1 MKNKLN
7 KCLMLLV
14 AFVMIFS
21 AGCVQND
28 VVETSE
34 AVTEETEEVAVV
46 EEAET
51 SEETTEVES
60 EEVAEEVKEPV
71 VLRQPANEPSGL
83 DPALGGY
90 GYQEY
95 ISLYEPLVDS
105 FSPSGEITPLAAE
118 SFTVSDD
125 GLVYTFVL
133 REGLMW
139 SDGTPLTAEDFRL
152 SWLRQLA
159 PETASYSPHEFYPIV
174 NGLAF
179 NTGEVTD
186 PNEVGI
192 TAVDDLTLVV
202 ELEQATPHFLY
213 YVGNSNF
220 VPVRVDLIE
229 EYGDQWMEAG
239 NFVGNGP
246 FMLTQWD
253 HDQLLVLE
261 PNPYYTGIWKDY
273 VKVDRIEFV
282 LMADAWNQA
291 VPSFE
296 TGEVDVA
303 IVPASE
309 LPRLQQDPEFAEML
323 TNVSISGSQVLIMD
337 TKNTPTDDVRVRQ
350 ALSLAIDRV
359 TLTDAVLRGAYA
371 PADSL
376 SPPDLASYNPEEAF
390 GYQYDPALAAQL
402 LADAGYPN
410 GEGFPAFEV
419 AYWSVDLASLVM
431 QTIQAMWKQNLG
443 IDVTLNPIEPA
454 AMRDW
459 RISRNEIPFNIY
471 YGLNW
476 CGIPD
481 ASEFHNAL
489 FDPNNS
495 LKRSRY
501 DNAEYIDLIMNAF
514 TEMDLETRAQMYK
527 DAEAIVNE
535 EVPIISLFY
544 ESQTWLVRPEVKN
557 FKEITSAVASMFRY
571 AQPPGLEID

>member
-1 MKNKLN
+1 MKNKLY
-7 KCLMLLV
+7 KSLLLIV
-14 AFVMIFS
+14 ALIMVFT
-21 AGCVQND
+21 AGCQPTD
-28 VVETSE
+28 VVEPTDAAVEETDE
-34 AVTEETEEVAVV
+34 APVEEETEAPADDDDVTEEPTEAVQ
-46 EEAET
+46 
-51 SEETTEVES
+51 
-60 EEVAEEVKEPV
+60 EPS

-95 ISLYEPLVDS
+95 VSLYEPLVDS

-118 SFTVSDD
+118 NFTVSDD
-125 GLVYTFVL
+125 VLVYTFVL
-133 REGLMW
+133 REGLLW

-174 NGLAF
+174 NAQAY
-179 NTGEVTD
+179 NAGEITD

-192 TAVDDLTLVV
+192 TAVDERTLVV

-213 YVGNSNF
+213 YVGNTNF

-246 FMLTQWD
+246 YMLTQWD

-261 PNPYYTGIWKDY
+261 PNPYYNGIWKDY
-273 VKVDRIEFV
+273 VKVDRIEYV

-309 LPRLQQDPEFAEML
+309 LSRLQEDPEYSDML
-323 TNVSISGSQVLIMD
+323 TNVSISGSQVLIID
-337 TKNTPTDDVRVRQ
+337 TKNPPTDDVRVRQ
-350 ALSLAIDRV
+350 ALSLAIDRL
-359 TLTDAVLRGAYA
+359 TLADAVLRGAYA

-376 SPPDLASYNPEEAF
+376 SPPDLASYNPDEAF
-390 GYQYDPALAAQL
+390 GYQYNPELAAEL
-402 LADAGYPN
+402 LAEAGYPD
-410 GEGFPAFEV
+410 GEGFPPFEV

-459 RISRNEIPFNIY
+459 RISRNETPFNMY

-489 FDPNNS
+489 FDPSNS

-501 DNAEYIDLIMNAF
+501 DNPEYIDLILNAF
-514 TEMDLETRAQMYK
+514 TEMDTETRNQMYK

-571 AQPPGLEID
+571 AQPPGLEIE